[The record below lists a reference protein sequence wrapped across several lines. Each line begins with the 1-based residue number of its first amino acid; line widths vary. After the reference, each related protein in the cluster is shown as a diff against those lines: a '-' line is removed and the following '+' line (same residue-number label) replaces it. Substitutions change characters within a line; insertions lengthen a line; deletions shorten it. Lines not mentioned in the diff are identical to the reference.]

1 MAARLARMGKTARQD
16 QGEMM
21 AKIIITNKQRPSDT
35 GVLNLSKA
43 ALVWNEQ
50 DDKSKQGT
58 LVVDVPGVETLRFGE
73 AKYKF
78 DYVEET
84 MDGAIH
90 LITKTVRE
98 IVAIA
103 ARPE

>member
-1 MAARLARMGKTARQD
+1 MGETARQD

-35 GVLNLSKA
+35 GVLDLSKA

-50 DDKSKQGT
+50 DDKSKQGA
-58 LVVDVPGVETLRFGE
+58 LCVEVPGVGTLRYSE
-73 AKYKF
+73 TKYKF

-90 LITKTVRE
+90 LITKTVLE

-103 ARPE
+103 ARP